1 MEGFICR
8 CRILLKKSLS
18 TSVRRGH
25 SWLVLNR
32 SNQGQANVEVLVVA
46 LGLFAIILVPVTAE
60 EQTVLEI
67 IELIVTSW
75 MFVFSVTWQQFL
87 LHPWAA

>member
-1 MEGFICR
+1 
-8 CRILLKKSLS
+8 
-18 TSVRRGH
+18 
-25 SWLVLNR
+25 
-32 SNQGQANVEVLVVA
+32 VVA
-46 LGLFAIILVPVTAE
+46 LGLFAIILVPVTTE

>member
-1 MEGFICR
+1 M
-8 CRILLKKSLS
+8 
-18 TSVRRGH
+18 
-25 SWLVLNR
+25 LNR

-75 MFVFSVTWQQFL
+75 MFVFSVTWQLFL